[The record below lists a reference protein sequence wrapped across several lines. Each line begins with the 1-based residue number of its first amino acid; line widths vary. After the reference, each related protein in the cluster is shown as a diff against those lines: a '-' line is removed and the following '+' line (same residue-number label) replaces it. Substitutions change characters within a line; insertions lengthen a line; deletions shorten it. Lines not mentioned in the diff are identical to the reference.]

1 MKTTKT
7 IIAWMEDKPGVLAR
21 VASMIRRRNYN
32 VVSLAVA
39 PTETPAISRMT
50 AVLECD
56 ASQEKLV
63 GLQLRKL
70 VNVTNVVTDLTPDKA
85 IFRELALI
93 KVNADASKRSEVIHL
108 AEVFR
113 GQVVDVGPQTLTIE
127 ATGTQDKIDSLI
139 ELLQPFGVREVART
153 GPVAMLRGAANG
165 RGISGNGR
173 KAEG

>member
-70 VNVTNVVTDLTPDKA
+70 VNVTNVVTDLTSDKA

-139 ELLQPFGVREVART
+139 ELLKPFGVREVART
-153 GPVAMLRGAANG
+153 GPVAMLRGASNG
-165 RGISGNGR
+165 RGSSNNGR
-173 KAEG
+173 KAER